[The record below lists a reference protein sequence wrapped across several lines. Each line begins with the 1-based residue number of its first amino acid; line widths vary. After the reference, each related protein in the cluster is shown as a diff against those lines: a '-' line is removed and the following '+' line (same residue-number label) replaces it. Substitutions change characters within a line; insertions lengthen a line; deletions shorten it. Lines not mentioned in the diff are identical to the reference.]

1 MTVSLILTLIL
12 KLESESDFK
21 NIKELQTRGFYSSA
35 ANIFFSFQSWERVR
49 CFDQGHIFVL

>member
-35 ANIFFSFQSWERVR
+35 ANIFFLISKL
-49 CFDQGHIFVL
+49 GAG